1 MSATA
6 PDGLLDTRRETVV
19 GPPLASVMQRIA
31 QAPPDCV
38 LAPGTAL
45 WPGPEKPVGDGSG
58 RHGSGER
65 GPGGSAV
72 DAGAVVADALATM
85 APSARQGAAFLAT
98 VRSVALGP
106 DASASDLRARSAL
119 LTTWVLLDPSVHATA
134 NLAHL
139 DATPYGRADWVLST
153 LYTIGVALAPALD
166 PAQWP
171 TTNAT
176 REEAARAILRAGGL
190 HPAYETTQ
198 SADARWQTV
207 STAVQRHVMAELA
220 EEARRSEILARQLAL
235 RRAKEAAAQVSN
247 V

>member
-1 MSATA
+1 MTATP
-6 PDGLLDTRRETVV
+6 PDGLLDRRRETVV

-38 LAPGTAL
+38 LAPGAAL
-45 WPGPEKPVGDGSG
+45 WRVVDGPAGQG
-58 RHGSGER
+58 RRGEGR
-65 GPGGSAV
+65 AQHGPGSAAV
-72 DAGAVVADALATM
+72 DVGAVVADALAAI

-98 VRSVALGP
+98 LRSVVVGP
-106 DASASDLRARSAL
+106 DGPVSDLRARSAL

-139 DATPYGRADWVLST
+139 DAAPYGRADWVLST

-190 HPAYETTQ
+190 HPAYETAQ

-220 EEARRSEILARQLAL
+220 EEARRSEILARQLAE

>member
-38 LAPGTAL
+38 LVPGTAR
-45 WPGPEKPVGDGSG
+45 WPALGFAAGDGP
-58 RHGSGER
+58 GSA
-65 GPGGSAV
+65 AV

-98 VRSVALGP
+98 IRSVALGP
-106 DASASDLRARSAL
+106 DAAVSDLRARSAL

-139 DATPYGRADWVLST
+139 DGTPYGRADWVLST

-190 HPAYETTQ
+190 HPAYETAQ

-220 EEARRSEILARQLAL
+220 EEARRSEILARQLAE